1 MYVRVSVCVRT
12 RVRSYKTQTNDYN
25 HTENSTKHPLV
36 VWEVN
41 DGV

>member
-1 MYVRVSVCVRT
+1 MRVFMCVCLDI
-12 RVRSYKTQTNDYN
+12 TQTNDYN